1 MMANRRDAYDRAPQ
15 GASVGRALH
24 RLALTVPEA
33 GWFIGRGRAF
43 CCPAFL
49 RAKNR
54 LCSALPGRKAAPAG
68 RFVCAGPSPYLYTAT
83 TVDPPPRFME
93 GTACGENGFGS
104 FFQLYLPQQMNQEG
118 L

>member
-15 GASVGRALH
+15 GSPL
-24 RLALTVPEA
+24 
-33 GWFIGRGRAF
+33 
-43 CCPAFL
+43 
-49 RAKNR
+49 
-54 LCSALPGRKAAPAG
+54 SAG

-83 TVDPPPRFME
+83 TVDPPPSFME

-104 FFQLYLPQQMNQEG
+104 FFQLYLPRQMNQEG